1 MKVRWTTLL
10 VVVLFAN
17 SILCRAQTQL
27 VNGIAHI
34 ALRVSDLDS
43 SRNFFH
49 RLGFEE
55 AFSFTR
61 DGKTTE
67 VFVKVNDRQFI
78 ELYPRT
84 DAAQPLGWMHV
95 CYEADSLDAL
105 NALYVARGLR
115 PSPVVKGGAGNL
127 IFSLDDPEGRVV
139 EFTQYLPGSMHFT
152 DRGKHLGEHRI
163 SNLLMGIR
171 VAIPDLVVDQKF
183 YNAGLGFDEQDAK
196 AGVRMRISN
205 ESHQWIELEKA
216 SGSRGPEFRLLVPNT
231 DLAARQARVLG
242 LAVKRQ
248 RRLAYVSDPDGNV
261 FAFEEDHRKSPGHL
275 SRGPV
280 RWLFPRRNATWRE
293 MFRSTHLENRHWER
307 ARKLACDV
315 RTEDKRMSPARQNPG
330 LGAWTRREFVQ
341 MGAASAIGLGA

>member
-1 MKVRWTTLL
+1 MKVRWTMLL

-27 VNGIAHI
+27 VKGIAHI

-55 AFSFTR
+55 AFFFTR

-84 DAAQPLGWMHV
+84 EAGQPLGWMHV

-139 EFTQYLPGSMHFT
+139 EFTQYLPGSMHFA

-163 SNLLMGIR
+163 SNLLVGIR
-171 VAIPDLVVDQKF
+171 IAIPGLVAAEKF
-183 YNAGLGFDEQDAK
+183 YNAGLGFEEQDAK

-205 ESHQWIELEKA
+205 ESDQWIELGNA
-216 SGSRGPEFRLLVPNT
+216 SDSRGTEFRLLVPNT
-231 DLAARQARVLG
+231 DRAARQALAQG

-261 FAFEEDHRKSPGHL
+261 FAFEEEHPPHHDGS
-275 SRGPV
+275 S
-280 RWLFPRRNATWRE
+280 F
-293 MFRSTHLENRHWER
+293 
-307 ARKLACDV
+307 
-315 RTEDKRMSPARQNPG
+315 
-330 LGAWTRREFVQ
+330 
-341 MGAASAIGLGA
+341 